1 MPKLLVVFFCV
12 AGYFLD
18 LGLANWGLPHRGI
31 ALGWKLLAAL
41 AVTHFFA
48 RRLFDRVISRLHLSV
63 PAFVRDIALA
73 AAYAIVAVVVLSLSD
88 VDLTG
93 LVATS
98 AVVTAIIAFSL
109 QDTLG
114 NLLGGMVLQL
124 EQSVE
129 LGDRVKFNEMEG
141 VSREIRWRQTQ
152 IELGNGDLV
161 IIPNSLLMKNPIRV
175 LGRSPSLPGKR
186 WISVPF
192 SVGYGR
198 SPGEIVDIAE
208 RALRRDPPPGAASE
222 PPPSC
227 IITDFHDTNASYAL
241 GYYLTDLANES
252 NVSSVVRARLHY
264 ALAREGI
271 ELQTSSKAVITVQNE
286 NTVRERR
293 RESELGR
300 RLAVLAGVPLFASLT
315 PEELRTLAERLKHA
329 PFAKG
334 ELLTRHGATGH
345 WLYII
350 DRGVASVR
358 LGGRESAEVAQLK
371 AGDFMGEM
379 ALMTGETR
387 AATVMAQTD
396 LDCYRLDQ
404 DGFRDILA
412 RRPEIAESISEVLAE
427 RRRRLE
433 NVREKVA
440 TRPAEHLARDQHD
453 LLTRIRSFFQLS

>member
-1 MPKLLVVFFCV
+1 MLLILFFCV

-18 LGLANWGLPHRGI
+18 MGLAQWGLPHRAI

-41 AVTHFFA
+41 AVTHLVA
-48 RRLFDRVISRLHLSV
+48 RRLFDRLVLRLHLTV
-63 PAFVRDIALA
+63 PAFVRDIAMA
-73 AAYAIVAVVVLSLSD
+73 GAYAIVGMIVLSLSD
-88 VDLTG
+88 VDLSG
-93 LVATS
+93 LIATS
-98 AVVTAIIAFSL
+98 AVMTAIIAFSL

-129 LGDRVKFNEMEG
+129 IGDRVKFNDMEG
-141 VSREIRWRQTQ
+141 VVREIRWRQTQ
-152 IELGNGDLV
+152 LELGNGDLV

-175 LGRSPSLPGKR
+175 LGRSPGLPGKR
-186 WISVPF
+186 WVSVPF

-198 SPGEIVDIAE
+198 SPGEIVEIAE

-227 IITDFHDTNASYAL
+227 IITDFHDTNASFAL
-241 GYYLTDLANES
+241 GYYLTDLPNEG
-252 NVSSVVRARLHY
+252 NVSSAVRARLHY

-271 ELQTSSKAVITVQNE
+271 ELQTSSRAVVTVQNE

-293 RESELGR
+293 RERELER
-300 RLAVLAGVPLFASLT
+300 RLAVLSGVPLFASLT

-334 ELLTRHGATGH
+334 ELLTKHGASGH

-358 LGGRESAEVAQLK
+358 LSGRESTEVAQLK

-387 AATVMAQTD
+387 AATVMAQTE

-412 RRPEIAESISEVLAE
+412 RRPEIAESISAVLAE
-427 RRRRLE
+427 RRQRLE
-433 NVREKVA
+433 NVREKSAARPVA
-440 TRPAEHLARDQHD
+440 SLERVQKD
-453 LLTRIRSFFQLS
+453 LLSRIRSFFQLS